1 MRSNWRLRLAALTAA
16 LVAALAATLATT
28 GATAYADH
36 GCQAGT
42 SWDNLTQ
49 TCR

>member
-1 MRSNWRLRLAALTAA
+1 MHADWRLRLAALLAAVLAA
-16 LVAALAATLATT
+16 LVIGPAVA
-28 GATAYADH
+28 GGTAYADH

>member
-16 LVAALAATLATT
+16 LVAALTATIATT

-42 SWDNLTQ
+42 SWDNITQ